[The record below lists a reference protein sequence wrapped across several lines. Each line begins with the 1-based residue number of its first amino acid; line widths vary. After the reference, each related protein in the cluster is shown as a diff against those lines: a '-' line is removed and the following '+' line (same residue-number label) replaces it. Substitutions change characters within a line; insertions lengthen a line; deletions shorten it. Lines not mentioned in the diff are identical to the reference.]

1 MNFRNFVFF
10 LGGRMVIKYKIEGEK
25 LIQHSDGNLMFYTNL
40 TEEERRYLLEELLID
55 EHTLQSSL
63 DPDELARLEI
73 EPEHYAFIIKA
84 PKHHIAAD
92 ELIFRVQSIGI
103 FLFKDKMVVLSQDP
117 MSDLL
122 QTKPF
127 QKVSTIKDVFFK
139 IIYSFILQFY
149 YHLNTINRISDEL
162 ETKLSQAQENK
173 YLLHLF
179 ALEKSL
185 VYYHNAITTNQFLL
199 EKIKFNANKLQI
211 TEEEKEL
218 LEDIL
223 IENNQC
229 LRQAE
234 TYSSILASLMD
245 ARASII
251 ANNLNVLMKILNII
265 TITIMVPTFV
275 VSLFSMNVHIPL
287 AEYKEAF
294 WIILVMCLI
303 SAVGFIIVW
312 NMKINKIR

>member
-1 MNFRNFVFF
+1 MLKR
-10 LGGRMVIKYKIEGEK
+10 YKIFEGK
-25 LIQHSDGNLMFYTNL
+25 LKESDDGNLLFYTKL
-40 TEEERRYLLEELLID
+40 DDIEKKYLIEELLID
-55 EHTLQSSL
+55 EHTLNSSL
-63 DPDELARLEI
+63 DPDELARLEF
-73 EPEHYAFIIKA
+73 EPQHFAFIFKA
-84 PKHHIAAD
+84 PKHHLAED

-103 FLFKDKMVVLSQDP
+103 FLFEDKMVVVSQDP
-117 MSDLL
+117 LTDLFYSK
-122 QTKPF
+122 TF
-127 QKVSTIKDVFFK
+127 QRVSSIKDVFFK

-149 YHLNTINRISDEL
+149 YHLNVINKISDEL
-162 ETKLSQAQENK
+162 ENKLSQAQENK
-173 YLLHLF
+173 YLLQLF

-199 EKIKFNANKLQI
+199 EKIKFNASKLNI
-211 TEEEKEL
+211 SGDEKEL

-287 AEYKEAF
+287 AHLDEAF
-294 WIILVMCLI
+294 WIILGMCFV
-303 SAVGFIIVW
+303 SAVGFILIW
-312 NMKINKIR
+312 NLKVTKIK

>member
-1 MNFRNFVFF
+1 
-10 LGGRMVIKYKIEGEK
+10 MVAKYKIEGDK
-25 LIQHSDGNLMFYTNL
+25 LVQSEIGNLMFFTNL
-40 TEEERRYLLEELLID
+40 AIEEKRFLIDELLID
-55 EHTLQSSL
+55 EHTLNSSL
-63 DPDELARLEI
+63 DPEELARLEI
-73 EPEHYAFIIKA
+73 EPEHYAFILKA
-84 PKHHIAAD
+84 PKHHIAEDA
-92 ELIFRVQSIGI
+92 LLFRVQSIGI
-103 FLFKDKMVVLSQDP
+103 FLFKDKMIVVSQDP
-117 MSDLL
+117 LIDFL

-127 QKVSTIKDVFFK
+127 QKVCSIKDVFFK

-149 YHLNTINRISDEL
+149 HHLNTINRISDEL
-162 ETKLSQAQENK
+162 EAKLSQAQENK

-179 ALEKSL
+179 SLEKSL
-185 VYYHNAITTNQFLL
+185 VYYHNAINTNQFLL
-199 EKIKFNANKLQI
+199 EKIKFNASKLNI
-211 TEEEKEL
+211 TDEEKEL

-275 VSLFSMNVHIPL
+275 VSLFSMNVFIPL
-287 AEYKEAF
+287 AEYHSAF
-294 WIILVMCLI
+294 WIILLMCLI
-303 SAVGFIIVW
+303 SAFGFIVIW
-312 NMKINKIR
+312 NMKIKKIK

>member
-1 MNFRNFVFF
+1 
-10 LGGRMVIKYKIEGEK
+10 MVVKYKIENDRI
-25 LIQHSDGNLMFYTNL
+25 IQSDDGNLMFFTDL
-40 TEEERRYLLEELLID
+40 TPQEKRFLIEELLID

-73 EPEHYAFIIKA
+73 EPEHYAFIIKG
-84 PKHHIAAD
+84 PKHHIAQD
-92 ELIFRVQSIGI
+92 ELLFRVQSIGI
-103 FLFKDKMVVLSQDP
+103 FLFKDKMVVVSQDP
-117 MSDLL
+117 LTDFL
-122 QTKPF
+122 QLKPF
-127 QKVSTIKDVFFK
+127 QKVLSIKDVFFK
-139 IIYSFILQFY
+139 IIYSLILQFY

-162 ETKLSQAQENK
+162 EAKLSQAQENK

-179 ALEKSL
+179 SLEKSL
-185 VYYHNAITTNQFLL
+185 VYYHNAINTNQFLL
-199 EKIKFNANKLQI
+199 EKIKFNATKLNI
-211 TEEEKEL
+211 TDEEKEL

-287 AEYKEAF
+287 AEHRSAF
-294 WIILVMCLI
+294 WIILGMCLI
-303 SAVGFIIVW
+303 SAVGFIIIW

>member
-1 MNFRNFVFF
+1 
-10 LGGRMVIKYKIEGEK
+10 MVIRYGIEGDK
-25 LIQHSDGNLMFYTNL
+25 LVRKPDGNLMFFTNL
-40 TEEERRYLLEELLID
+40 VDEDKRYLLEELLID

-63 DPDELARLEI
+63 DPEELARLEI

-84 PKHHIAAD
+84 PKHHIAED
-92 ELIFRVQSIGI
+92 ELIFRVQSIGM
-103 FLFKDKMVVLSQDP
+103 FLFKDKLVVVSQDQLT
-117 MSDLL
+117 DLL

-127 QKVSTIKDVFFK
+127 QRVTTIKDVFFK
-139 IIYSFILQFY
+139 IIYSFIIQFY

-162 ETKLSQAQENK
+162 EAKLSQAQENK

-179 ALEKSL
+179 SLEKSL

-199 EKIKFNANKLQI
+199 EKIKFNSTKLNI

-229 LRQAE
+229 MRQAE
-234 TYSSILASLMD
+234 TYSTILASLMD

-275 VSLFSMNVHIPL
+275 VSLFSMNVRIPL
-287 AEYKEAF
+287 AELDEAF
-294 WIILVMCLI
+294 WIILGMCFVTAI
-303 SAVGFIIVW
+303 GFILVW

>member
-1 MNFRNFVFF
+1 
-10 LGGRMVIKYKIEGEK
+10 MVKKYKIHEGKMLEAE
-25 LIQHSDGNLMFYTNL
+25 DGNMLFYTNI
-40 TEEERRYLLEELLID
+40 EESEKRYLIDELLID
-55 EHTLQSSL
+55 EHTLNSSL
-63 DPDELARLEI
+63 DPDELARLEF
-73 EPEHYAFIIKA
+73 EPQHFAFIIKA
-84 PKHHIAAD
+84 PKHHLAPE

-103 FLFKDKMVVLSQDP
+103 FLFSDKMVVVSQDP
-117 MSDLL
+117 LTELFYS
-122 QTKPF
+122 KIF
-127 QKVSTIKDVFFK
+127 QRVYSIKDVFFK
-139 IIYSFILQFY
+139 IIYSFIIQFY
-149 YHLNTINRISDEL
+149 YHLNVINKISDEL
-162 ETKLSQAQENK
+162 EDKLSQAQENK
-173 YLLHLF
+173 YLLQLF

-199 EKIKFNANKLQI
+199 EKIKFNAAKLNI
-211 TEEEKEL
+211 TGEEMEL

-275 VSLFSMNVHIPL
+275 VSLFSMNVTIPL
-287 AEYKEAF
+287 AERTDAF
-294 WIILVMCLI
+294 WIILFMCLF
-303 SAVGFIIVW
+303 SAIAFIVIW
-312 NMKINKIR
+312 NKKITKIK

>member
-1 MNFRNFVFF
+1 
-10 LGGRMVIKYKIEGEK
+10 MVKKYKIQDGKMLEAE
-25 LIQHSDGNLMFYTNL
+25 DGNMLFYTNIEE
-40 TEEERRYLLEELLID
+40 TEKRFLIDELLID
-55 EHTLQSSL
+55 EHTLNSSL
-63 DPDELARLEI
+63 DPDELARLEF
-73 EPEHYAFIIKA
+73 EPQHFAFIIKA
-84 PKHHIAAD
+84 PKHHLATD

-103 FLFKDKMVVLSQDP
+103 FLFSDKLVVVSQDP
-117 MSDLL
+117 LTDLFYS
-122 QTKPF
+122 KIF
-127 QKVSTIKDVFFK
+127 QKVHTVKDVFFK

-149 YHLNTINRISDEL
+149 YHLNVINKISDEL
-162 ETKLSQAQENK
+162 ENKLSQAQENK
-173 YLLHLF
+173 YLLQLF
-179 ALEKSL
+179 SLEKSL

-199 EKIKFNANKLQI
+199 EKIKFNATKLNI
-211 TEEEKEL
+211 TGEEKEL

-275 VSLFSMNVHIPL
+275 VSLFSMNVPL
-287 AEYKEAF
+287 PMPESGESF
-294 WIILVMCLI
+294 WIILGMCLV
-303 SAVGFIIVW
+303 SAIGFIIIW
-312 NMKINKIR
+312 NKKLTKIK

>member
-1 MNFRNFVFF
+1 M
-10 LGGRMVIKYKIEGEK
+10 LKKYKIIEGK
-25 LIQHSDGNLMFYTNL
+25 LMESDEGNMLFYTKL
-40 TEEERRYLLEELLID
+40 DDHEKKYLIEEFLID
-55 EHTLQSSL
+55 EHTLNSSL
-63 DPDELARLEI
+63 DPDELARLEF
-73 EPEHYAFIIKA
+73 EPQHFAFILKA
-84 PKHHIAAD
+84 PKHHLAED

-103 FLFKDKMVVLSQDP
+103 FLFEDKMVVVSQDP
-117 MSDLL
+117 LTDLFYSK
-122 QTKPF
+122 TF
-127 QKVSTIKDVFFK
+127 QRVSSIKDVFFK

-149 YHLNTINRISDEL
+149 YHLNVINKISDEL
-162 ETKLSQAQENK
+162 ENKLSQAQENK
-173 YLLHLF
+173 YLLQLF

-199 EKIKFNANKLQI
+199 EKIKFNATKLNI
-211 TEEEKEL
+211 TGDEKEL

-265 TITIMVPTFV
+265 TLAIMVPTFI
-275 VSLFSMNVHIPL
+275 VSLFSMNVPIPL
-287 AEYKEAF
+287 SHLDEAF
-294 WIILVMCLI
+294 WIILAMCLI
-303 SAVGFIIVW
+303 SVIGFILIW
-312 NMKINKIR
+312 NFKVTKIK

>member
-1 MNFRNFVFF
+1 
-10 LGGRMVIKYKIEGEK
+10 MVNKYKIVGEK
-25 LIQHSDGNLMFYTNL
+25 LFESSDGNLLFFTGL
-40 TEEERRYLLEELLID
+40 QDEEKRYLIENFSID
-55 EHTLQSSL
+55 AHTLQSSL

-84 PKHHIAAD
+84 PKHHIAED
-92 ELIFRVQSIGI
+92 DLLFRVQSIGI
-103 FLFKDKMVVLSQDP
+103 FLFKDKMIVVSQD
-117 MSDLL
+117 SLKELL
-122 QTKPF
+122 FSKPF
-127 QKVSTIKDVFFK
+127 QKVTTIKDVFFK

-149 YHLNTINRISDEL
+149 NHLNTINKISDEL
-162 ETKLSQAQENK
+162 ERKLSLAQENK
-173 YLLHLF
+173 YLLQLF

-199 EKIKFNANKLQI
+199 EKIKFNATKLNI
-211 TEEEKEL
+211 SDEEKEL

-294 WIILVMCLI
+294 WIILAMCLI
-303 SAVGFIIVW
+303 SAIGFIVIW

>member
-1 MNFRNFVFF
+1 
-10 LGGRMVIKYKIEGEK
+10 MVNKFKIEEER
-25 LIQHSDGNLMFYTNL
+25 LVPSPDGNLFFFHALDESEKRFLIENF
-40 TEEERRYLLEELLID
+40 LID

-63 DPDELARLEI
+63 DPEELARLEI

-84 PKHHIAAD
+84 PKHHIAED
-92 ELIFRVQSIGI
+92 DLLFRVQSIGI
-103 FLFKDKMVVLSQDP
+103 FLFKDRLIVVSQDKLI
-117 MSDLL
+117 DLL
-122 QTKPF
+122 ISKPF
-127 QKVSTIKDVFFK
+127 QKVTTIKDVFFK

-149 YHLNTINRISDEL
+149 NHLNTINKISDEL
-162 ETKLSQAQENK
+162 ERKLSQAQENK
-173 YLLHLF
+173 YLLQLF

-199 EKIKFNANKLQI
+199 EKIKFNASKLNI
-211 TEEEKEL
+211 TDEEKEL

-275 VSLFSMNVHIPL
+275 VSLFSMNVTIPL
-287 AEYKEAF
+287 AEYKSAF
-294 WIILVMCLI
+294 WIILLMCLI
-303 SAVGFIIVW
+303 SAMGFIIIW
-312 NMKINKIR
+312 NMKIKKIR

>member
-1 MNFRNFVFF
+1 
-10 LGGRMVIKYKIEGEK
+10 MVVRFTIEGDK
-25 LIQHSDGNLMFYTNL
+25 LVQRPNGNLMFFTNVS
-40 TEEERRYLLEELLID
+40 EEDKRYLLENLLID

-63 DPDELARLEI
+63 DPEELARLEI

-84 PKHHIAAD
+84 PKHHIAEE
-92 ELIFRVQSIGI
+92 ELIFRVQSIGM
-103 FLFKDKMVVLSQDP
+103 FLFKDKLVVVSQDQLT
-117 MSDLL
+117 DLL

-127 QKVSTIKDVFFK
+127 QRVSTIKDVFFK
-139 IIYSFILQFY
+139 IIYSFIIQFY

-162 ETKLSQAQENK
+162 EAKLSQAQENK

-179 ALEKSL
+179 SLEKSL

-199 EKIKFNANKLQI
+199 EKIKFNASKLNI
-211 TEEEKEL
+211 TDEEKEL

-229 LRQAE
+229 MRQAE
-234 TYSSILASLMD
+234 TYSTILASLMD

-275 VSLFSMNVHIPL
+275 VSLFSMNVRIPL
-287 AEYKEAF
+287 AELDEAF
-294 WIILVMCLI
+294 WIILGMCFVTAI
-303 SAVGFIIVW
+303 SFIIVW

>member
-1 MNFRNFVFF
+1 
-10 LGGRMVIKYKIEGEK
+10 MVKKYKIQDGKMLEAE
-25 LIQHSDGNLMFYTNL
+25 DGNMLFYTNIEE
-40 TEEERRYLLEELLID
+40 TEKRFLIDELLID
-55 EHTLQSSL
+55 EHTLNSSL
-63 DPDELARLEI
+63 DPDELARLEF
-73 EPEHYAFIIKA
+73 EPQHFAFIIKA
-84 PKHHIAAD
+84 PKHHLATD

-103 FLFKDKMVVLSQDP
+103 FLFSDKLVVVSQDP
-117 MSDLL
+117 LTDLFYS
-122 QTKPF
+122 KIF
-127 QKVSTIKDVFFK
+127 QRVHTVKDVFFK

-149 YHLNTINRISDEL
+149 YHLNVINKISDEL
-162 ETKLSQAQENK
+162 ENKLSQAQENK
-173 YLLHLF
+173 YLLQLF
-179 ALEKSL
+179 SLEKSL

-199 EKIKFNANKLQI
+199 EKIKFNATKLNI
-211 TEEEKEL
+211 TGEEKEL

-275 VSLFSMNVHIPL
+275 VSLFSMNVPL
-287 AEYKEAF
+287 PMPESGESF
-294 WIILVMCLI
+294 WIILGMCLV
-303 SAVGFIIVW
+303 SAIGFIIIW
-312 NMKINKIR
+312 NKKLTKIK